1 MNPDSRKTEILVGF
15 FVLIGFALL
24 AAMVVQFGRM
34 GEGLRKTYKITA
46 EYENASGIYRD
57 ADVLLAGAKIGRVT
71 LGPKILETG
80 DGVKIE
86 LSVYEHVRIPT
97 KSTFHIGSS
106 GLLGDRFVEVRLPPE
121 GFSGG
126 DEIPQTGAAIVQGKR
141 EQGFDDITREGTA
154 LLKDLRATV
163 EQISGILRKL
173 DEDLLKPSTL
183 QNLDDTITNL
193 KATSEKFSTA
203 SETLNQVM
211 AEAKTAVSKATG
223 AIEEAD
229 QTIGDV
235 RKAVGDARDAL
246 AALEKAFVAMT
257 KGDGLVA
264 RLLTDASLAE
274 NLNALIENLRKGGVL
289 FYKDRAGK
297 VQSEEPPPA
306 RRNPIRRP

>member
-1 MNPDSRKTEILVGF
+1 MNPDSKKIEILVGF

-24 AAMVVQFGRM
+24 SAMVVQFGRM
-34 GEGLRKTYKITA
+34 GEGMRQTYKITA

-57 ADVLLAGAKIGRVT
+57 ADILLAGAKVGRVT
-71 LGPKILETG
+71 SSPKILESG

-86 LSVYEHVRIPT
+86 LSVYENVNIPA
-97 KSTFHIGSS
+97 KATFHIGSS
-106 GLLGDRFVEVRLPPE
+106 GLLGDRFVDVRLPPE
-121 GFSGG
+121 GFSGEFIKP
-126 DEIPQTGAAIVQGKR
+126 DAIVRGKR

-183 QNLDDTITNL
+183 QNLDDTIGNL

-203 SETLNQVM
+203 AATLNQVM
-211 AEAKTAVSKATG
+211 EEAKSAASKATA
-223 AIEEAD
+223 AIEGAD
-229 QTIGDV
+229 QAIGDV

-246 AALEKAFVAMT
+246 DALEKAFVAMT

-264 RLLTDASLAE
+264 RLLTDASLAN

-297 VQSEEPPPA
+297 EQATEPAP
-306 RRNPIRRP
+306 RRNPNRRP